1 MRTLPVFLCLWLAW
15 LPNQALAKN
24 AAEPANDETT
34 SLLEPPRFPELIPIQ
49 PNFQSIPTD
58 AVIVP
63 LRLSEPSPFDGVLW
77 NNKASAWLITEFEFS
92 QYSIIIECNKRI
104 EAMRL
109 WGTHSIDML
118 LISHQAEV
126 GFLNLRIKS
135 QEKIILDLQEIN
147 NKQIR
152 QVKRG
157 KIVTVL
163 TVIGVAVVSGLAGY
177 GIAKIAN

>member
-1 MRTLPVFLCLWLAW
+1 
-15 LPNQALAKN
+15 
-24 AAEPANDETT
+24 
-34 SLLEPPRFPELIPIQ
+34 
-49 PNFQSIPTD
+49 
-58 AVIVP
+58 
-63 LRLSEPSPFDGVLW
+63 
-77 NNKASAWLITEFEFS
+77 
-92 QYSIIIECNKRI
+92 
-104 EAMRL
+104 MRL

-152 QVKRG
+152 QAKRG
-157 KIVTVL
+157 KIVTAL